1 MMRIGSLAPLGL
13 LVTLAGCNLIGAGS
27 ASPTFPQ
34 HRGFFLSGPAS
45 LVQGKLV
52 LESGCLMLESA
63 GPAYERTLLIWPPS
77 YTPLE
82 DGAGVQGDGI
92 ELLLGDEVLLG
103 GGEYS
108 DEAWV
113 NERLIGPPIQ
123 PECLTRLYTLITSMP
138 EDAP

>member
-1 MMRIGSLAPLGL
+1 
-13 LVTLAGCNLIGAGS
+13 
-27 ASPTFPQ
+27 
-34 HRGFFLSGPAS
+34 
-45 LVQGKLV
+45 
-52 LESGCLMLESA
+52 MLESA

-123 PECLTRLYTLITSMP
+123 SECLTRLYTLITSMP